1 MLFRSRGAMDYI
13 LELKNI
19 SKSFPGVR
27 ALDGVSFSVKKGQ
40 VHMLVGENGAG
51 KSTLIKI
58 INGMYTA
65 DEGDLYFEN
74 RKVETHTPKH
84 MMDLGIATIHQ
95 ELSPVLDMSIGENIF
110 LGTETMLIDWKG
122 MYERAEKMIQE
133 LGFDYDPRAKMRSL
147 TVSDMQII
155 EIIKAISRNAKLII
169 MDEPTSSITE
179 SEVAVLFKQVEKLKA
194 AGIGI
199 IYITH
204 KLDEIF
210 QIGDKATILR
220 DGQVVSTHDVKELKK
235 AQIIAKM
242 VGRELKE
249 VYPPKEN
256 IPGDVIL
263 ELKGLTSKKYQNVN
277 LKIRRGE
284 ILGMSGLV
292 GAGRTEVMRAVFGLD
307 TYQNGEIIYKG
318 EKLPVKGVTEMIDRG
333 IMMVS
338 EDRKGEGLVLI
349 RSVIDNIS
357 LPNLDSYVRRLF
369 IDYQKV
375 VEDAKDM
382 IEKLAIKTPSG
393 KTLADNLSGGNQQKI
408 VIAKWLLHNPE
419 VLILDEPTRGIDV
432 GAKYEIYKIICDFA
446 KRRVAIVMIS
456 SEMPEII
463 GMCDRVMVMS
473 NGRVTGELEKEEITQ
488 EKIMTLAV
496 KGFEYE

>member
-1 MLFRSRGAMDYI
+1 MKGNKDAMDNI

-27 ALDGVSFSVKKGQ
+27 ALDGVSFSVEKGQ

-65 DEGDLYFEN
+65 DEGELYFEN
-74 RKVETHTPKH
+74 KKVTAHTPKH

-110 LGTETMLIDWKG
+110 LGTEPMLIDWKG
-122 MYERAEKMIQE
+122 MYEKAGRMIRE

-155 EIIKAISRNAKLII
+155 EIIKAISRNAKVII

-194 AGIGI
+194 TGIGI

-220 DGQVVSTHDVKELKK
+220 DGQVVSTHDVKELEK

-277 LKIRRGE
+277 LKVRQGE

-307 TYQNGEIIYKG
+307 TYENGEIIYKG
-318 EKLPVKGVTEMIDRG
+318 EKLPAKGVTEMIDHG

-357 LPNLDSYVRRLF
+357 LPNLDSYVKRIF
-369 IDYQKV
+369 IDDKKV
-375 VEDAKDM
+375 VEDAQNM
-382 IEKLAIKTPSG
+382 IEKLTIKTPSG

-408 VIAKWLLHNPE
+408 VIAKWLLHKPE

-432 GAKYEIYKIICDFA
+432 GAKYEIYKIMCDFA
-446 KRRVAIVMIS
+446 EQGVAIIMIS

>member
-1 MLFRSRGAMDYI
+1 MDYI

-65 DEGDLYFEN
+65 DEGDLYFKN

-235 AQIIAKM
+235 AQIVAKM

-307 TYQNGEIIYKG
+307 TYENGEIIYKG

-369 IDYQKV
+369 IDDKKV
-375 VEDAKDM
+375 VEDAQDM

-432 GAKYEIYKIICDFA
+432 GAQYEIYKIICDFA
-446 KRRVAIVMIS
+446 KRGVAVVMIS

-463 GMCDRVMVMS
+463 GVCDRVMVMS

>member
-1 MLFRSRGAMDYI
+1 MDYI

-65 DEGDLYFEN
+65 DEGELYFKN

-307 TYQNGEIIYKG
+307 TYENGEIIYKG

-369 IDYQKV
+369 IDDKKV
-375 VEDAKDM
+375 VEDAQDM

-446 KRRVAIVMIS
+446 KRGVAVVMIS